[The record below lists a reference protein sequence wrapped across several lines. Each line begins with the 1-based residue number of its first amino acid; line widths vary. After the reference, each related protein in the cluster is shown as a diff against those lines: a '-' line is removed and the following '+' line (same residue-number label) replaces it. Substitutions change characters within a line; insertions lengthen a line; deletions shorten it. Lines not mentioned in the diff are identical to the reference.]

1 MFMKKQKSIFD
12 FVGSKSIEKHASSYA
27 ALCQIDPRALL
38 QVTKAHIAAHDGK
51 RPPHKK
57 MRSLESRWYKSLSSA
72 PDYSVYGD
80 PFYFADLWTCW
91 IRYSR
96 RYLSDIQKPRS
107 LINKSIVSDLRKTTR
122 VIVDLGCGMGHT
134 TAALKQIFPK
144 AEVYGTNIK
153 DTVQYKVAAKLA
165 QQYGFHMRKKAKP
178 LKADLLFASE
188 YFEHFQNPISQLE
201 REIRTYR
208 PKALLIANAFG
219 TRAIGHFEVYDCSS
233 AQDYGG
239 GKRVSGKDVRKTFR
253 KTLLAL
259 GYAKQKTNLW
269 NDRPQ
274 YWKLATKSLRG

>member
-107 LINKSIVSDLRKTTR
+107 LINKSIVSDLRKTTK
-122 VIVDLGCGMGHT
+122 VIVDLGCGIGHT
-134 TAALKQIFPK
+134 TAALNEIFPK
-144 AEVYGTNIK
+144 AKVYGTNIK
-153 DTVQYKVAAKLA
+153 GTAQYKHAATLA
-165 QQYGFHMRKKAKP
+165 RQYGFHMRDNPKP

-239 GKRVSGKDVRKTFR
+239 GKRVSGKEARKIFR

-259 GYAKQKTNLW
+259 GYVKQKTNLW
-269 NDRPQ
+269 NNRPQ